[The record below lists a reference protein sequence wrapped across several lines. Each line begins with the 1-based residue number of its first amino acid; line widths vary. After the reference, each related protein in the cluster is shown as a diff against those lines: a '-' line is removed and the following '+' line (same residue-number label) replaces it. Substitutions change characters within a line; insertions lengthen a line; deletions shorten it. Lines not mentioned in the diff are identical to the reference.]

1 MFSISRKP
9 VALLAAGAVV
19 GSFGMAQA
27 GSAHAA
33 TPMVRI
39 NPSSLAALQSQ
50 LPAKQFSSL
59 SRLFKVNPAVLA
71 GLNPQPLPP
80 LRINAGMLSK
90 IARINPGILAGL
102 NPQPLPPGPDAS
114 SVVQPKGGEVSLNPQ
129 PLPPGPDA
137 ASVVQPKGGE
147 VSLNPQPLPPGPDE
161 VQDLVKPNVDL
172 VALNPQPLPPVAAS
186 PVRTP
191 GIQPGQLKVDQ
202 LQVKNLRIP
211 VLQG

>member
-39 NPSSLAALQSQ
+39 NPANFAALQSQ
-50 LPAKQFSSL
+50 LPAKQFSSI
-59 SRLFKVNPAVLA
+59 SRLLKLNPAVLA
-71 GLNPQPLPP
+71 GLTPQPLPP

-90 IARINPGILAGL
+90 IAKINPAILAGL
-102 NPQPLPPGPDAS
+102 NPQPLPPVADAP
-114 SVVQPKGGEVSLNPQ
+114 SVVQPKG
-129 PLPPGPDA
+129 
-137 ASVVQPKGGE
+137 
-147 VSLNPQPLPPGPDE
+147 DE
-161 VQDLVKPNVDL
+161 

-186 PVRTP
+186 PGRTP
-191 GIQPGQLKVDQ
+191 AIPPGQLKVDQ
-202 LQVKNLRIP
+202 LQVKNLQIP